1 MSQALLPAP
10 GVPSCTRRRRPFS
23 TEIIPMIRSSARQR
37 AFTLIEL
44 LVVIAII
51 AILIG
56 LLLPA
61 VQKVREAA
69 ARIQCMNNLKQIG
82 LAYQNYHDVNATF
95 PPPGIGSQTGACGW
109 GVFLLPYIE
118 QDNLYKQYDFTQP
131 YAYNPGLGFGTP
143 TNQNVTN
150 TLIKIFRC
158 PSNPDVGTGPYT
170 YTFFLQ
176 PPGMQITW
184 QASSSDYGPVVS
196 VDSGLFA
203 FAGVPELNANGVMDT
218 STWPATFPGYRI
230 ADVTDGTSNTL
241 ISAEIAD
248 RPALWHGRTR
258 LSTEQTFFS
267 GDGGWNSPSSANFTL
282 YGSPAD
288 GGGGTCPELLTAS
301 LAVNPSTW
309 GYPNNGDPLCPAF
322 ANRSCVINCSNDT
335 DLYAFHPAGA
345 NVVLC
350 DGSVHFL
357 PASISLQTMIG
368 LVTRANGE
376 VLGSDF

>member
-1 MSQALLPAP
+1 MTR
-10 GVPSCTRRRRPFS
+10 PSPRR
-23 TEIIPMIRSSARQR
+23 R

-69 ARIQCMNNLKQIG
+69 ARLSCQNNLKQIG
-82 LAYQNYHDVNATF
+82 LAYQNYHSTYNTF
-95 PPPGIGSQTGACGW
+95 PPPGNGSPNASCGW
-109 GVFLLPYIE
+109 GIFLLPYIE
-118 QDNLYKQYDFTQP
+118 QDNLYRQYDFTQP
-131 YAYNPGLGFGTP
+131 YVYMPALGVGIP
-143 TNQNVTN
+143 SNQTVTSS
-150 TLIKIFRC
+150 LLKIFRC
-158 PSNPDVGTGPYT
+158 PSNPDSNTGPFTYT
-170 YTFFLQ
+170 YYLQ

-203 FAGVPELNANGVMDT
+203 FAGVPENNANGVMDT

-230 ADVTDGTSNTL
+230 SDITDGTSNTL

-248 RPALWHGRTR
+248 RPNLWHGRTQYPA
-258 LSTEQTFFS
+258 EQTFFS

-301 LAVNPSTW
+301 IAVNAAAW
-309 GYPNNGDPLCPAF
+309 GYPNDGDPLCPAF
-322 ANRSCVINCSNDT
+322 PNRSCVINCSNDVG
-335 DLYAFHPAGA
+335 LYAFHSGGA

-357 PASISLQTMIG
+357 ASGISLPTMIA